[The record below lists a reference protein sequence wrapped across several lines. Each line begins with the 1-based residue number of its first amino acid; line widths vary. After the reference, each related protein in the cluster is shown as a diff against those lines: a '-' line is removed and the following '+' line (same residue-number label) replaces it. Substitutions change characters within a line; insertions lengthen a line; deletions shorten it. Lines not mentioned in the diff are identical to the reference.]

1 MIDLSHIFCLKRKV
15 KPEPNSPGIFLYL
28 EHFATMAQVLF
39 SSKSYIASVSYD
51 NVL

>member
-1 MIDLSHIFCLKRKV
+1 MLLKNAYMDFEKIEYSQ
-15 KPEPNSPGIFLYL
+15 KIWLKDTE

>member
-1 MIDLSHIFCLKRKV
+1 MAKMEGRVKKLSFFHTPIF
-15 KPEPNSPGIFLYL
+15 PYL
-28 EHFATMAQVLF
+28 EHFSTMAQVLF